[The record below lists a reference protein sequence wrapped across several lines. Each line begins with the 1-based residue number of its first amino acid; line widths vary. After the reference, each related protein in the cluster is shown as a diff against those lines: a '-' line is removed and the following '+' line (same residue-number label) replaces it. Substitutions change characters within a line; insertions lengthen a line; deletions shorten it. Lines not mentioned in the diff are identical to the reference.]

1 MKKACMV
8 GIMFCAILSLVVIP
22 MHNSI
27 AEEINE
33 EESTSYLTFLFA
45 NDYFNID
52 VFTFGN
58 DGTFTMQRKDG
69 TGTYDYFAPLF
80 EIEWTSTDGDTIY
93 NFTGVSIMR
102 LVIIGWEDEVS
113 CSTHADESD
122 CIFFVGISNGIISD

>member
-1 MKKACMV
+1 MKKTCMT
-8 GIMFCAILSLVVIP
+8 GIMFCAVLCLTALPI
-22 MHNSI
+22 HNSI
-27 AEEINE
+27 AEGIDE

-80 EIEWTSTDGDTIY
+80 EIEWTSADGDTIY
-93 NFTGVSIMR
+93 NFTGVSIVR
-102 LVIIGWEDEVS
+102 LVIIGWEDKLS
-113 CSTHADESD
+113 CSIHADESD

>member
-1 MKKACMV
+1 MKKACLIV
-8 GIMFCAILSLVVIP
+8 IMFCAVLSLVVIP
-22 MHNSI
+22 IHNSI
-27 AEEINE
+27 SEEING

-80 EIEWTSTDGDTIY
+80 EIEWTSTDGDIIY

-102 LVIIGWEDEVS
+102 LVIIGWED
-113 CSTHADESD
+113 
-122 CIFFVGISNGIISD
+122 